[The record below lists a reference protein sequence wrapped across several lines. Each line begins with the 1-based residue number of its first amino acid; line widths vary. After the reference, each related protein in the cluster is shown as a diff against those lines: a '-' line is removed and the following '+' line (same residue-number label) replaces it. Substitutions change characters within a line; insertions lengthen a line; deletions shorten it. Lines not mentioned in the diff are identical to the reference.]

1 MFEVGL
7 TWQHDALLLE
17 TFEPASLFRTP
28 LDSTAEALIRFK
40 ARYLSRP
47 RIAFSVISFERAAL
61 QNANRA
67 CSTNSDI
74 AATNRNAII

>member
-28 LDSTAEALIRFK
+28 LDSTA
-40 ARYLSRP
+40 
-47 RIAFSVISFERAAL
+47 
-61 QNANRA
+61 
-67 CSTNSDI
+67 
-74 AATNRNAII
+74 